1 MKLLAFAAATLLALP
16 AAAATNGDASPS
28 RKSIEALV
36 HRYADLDLFSGTVLV
51 ADHGKVVYANAYGEA
66 NKDHRIPNGMNT
78 SYNIGSIGKAFTGV
92 AIMQLVEAGKLGLD
106 DRLSRFLP
114 EFPFPEKDTITIQQL
129 LNHSS
134 GLGDYMEHED
144 YPRKMAGI
152 EGIADL
158 LPLVYAQKPQFPPGE
173 RFAYSNSG
181 MVILGAIIEKVTG
194 LSYPEY
200 LQQHIFAPAG
210 MTDSR
215 LVQESDVL
223 PNRSIGYVLSPDRG
237 RVTNV
242 RSIMPASA
250 DGGLH
255 TTASDLL
262 RFDQA
267 LYGTQLLHSDSRQR
281 MFTPVGPAPFYG
293 SGWFIKRVS
302 GHLAVGHGGGAPG
315 INAEFRRYPDDGYTL
330 IVLSNYDMGATPM
343 AEEIEKVLFNLPYLL
358 PTRVDADFAHA
369 QQFMESGQSAAAL
382 LILDRLANMEK
393 PHVMSLYMAA
403 RLRIVGKTDIEKALP
418 ALTRYIEL
426 AGADAQ
432 PSISAAWWRKGN
444 AYELL
449 GKIADARKCYETAV
463 AMDPK
468 NADAQLALAKLEG
481 ARQPP
486 N

>member
-1 MKLLAFAAATLLALP
+1 MKLLAVAAIALLALP
-16 AAAATNGDASPS
+16 VAAATNGNTAPS
-28 RKSIEALV
+28 RKNIETLV
-36 HRYADLDLFSGTVLV
+36 RRYADLDLFSGTVLV
-51 ADHGKVVYANAYGEA
+51 ADHGKVVYADAFGEA
-66 NKDHRIPNGMNT
+66 NKDHRIPNRLNT
-78 SYNIGSIGKAFTGV
+78 SYNIGSIGKTFTGV
-92 AIMQLVEAGKLGLD
+92 AIMQLVEAGKLKLD
-106 DRLSRFLP
+106 DKLSRFLP

-152 EGIADL
+152 ENIADI
-158 LPLVYAQKPQFPPGE
+158 LPLIYTQRPQFAPGE

-181 MVILGAIIEKVTG
+181 MVVLGAIVEKLSG

-200 LQQHIFAPAG
+200 LQRHIFAPAG
-210 MTDSR
+210 MIDSR
-215 LVQESDVL
+215 LAQENDVL
-223 PNRSIGYVLSPDRG
+223 SNRSLGYVLTPNRG

-255 TTASDLL
+255 TTAPDLL

-267 LYGTQLLHSDSRQR
+267 LYGTRLLNSNSRQR

-293 SGWFIKRVS
+293 SGWFTKSIN
-302 GHLAVGHGGGAPG
+302 GHRAVGHGGGAPG
-315 INAEFRRYPDDGYTL
+315 VNAEFRRYLDDGYTL
-330 IVLSNYDMGATPM
+330 IVLSNYDLGATPL
-343 AEEIEKVLFNLPYLL
+343 AEEIEKVLFNLPYAL
-358 PTRVDADFAHA
+358 PTQADADFAHA
-369 QQFMESGQSAAAL
+369 QQFADSGQAGAAL
-382 LILDRLANMEK
+382 PILDRLATAEK
-393 PHVMSLYMAA
+393 PHVMSLYMVA
-403 RLRIVGKTDIEKALP
+403 RLRIVGKTEVEKALP

-449 GKIADARKCYETAV
+449 GKVADARKCYETSLAL
-463 AMDPK
+463 DPK
-468 NADAQLALAKLEG
+468 NEEARLALTKLKDT
-481 ARQPP
+481 P
-486 N
+486 